1 MSTIRRAC
9 VSRFLRN
16 AAPLGALLLALPPL
30 AGAAVYPDPGWDYFF
45 DGDSDAFGVGD
56 FDALDGTWRHDQAD
70 RWDGSAPGAG
80 APGGVDALAEGETT
94 YLRIQDTG
102 NPLDFGFVEPSNR
115 RFWFG
120 HDIEDEHPGTTSV
133 LTNGITITFRA
144 RIASTGVLDDVHPD
158 LEDFE
163 PEFPALTEI
172 TPWPAGGKGYNVSDD
187 GQGMFTVQE
196 DGEYAVGFAL
206 ALDNDTFR
214 GSPTLPNV
222 PGGLITNNVP
232 TSNLPGSDRG
242 RVTGANAANVVPIS
256 DAELLDW
263 HEFWITIV
271 GTDPPGPTVCGAV
284 PTDCHTYA
292 INVYRDGSTTPQTFQ
307 ARSSIGAEYPG
318 QYLAFG
324 LSSETSFG
332 AVDVDF
338 YGYALGVVAPVPEP
352 GAGLASIAALAAI
365 GCLGRRRRW

>member
-1 MSTIRRAC
+1 MSFRSTLASTLAC
-9 VSRFLRN
+9 VAL
-16 AAPLGALLLALPPL
+16 AAPSLAQPL
-30 AGAAVYPDPGWDYFF
+30 YEDPGWDHFY
-45 DGDSDAFGVGD
+45 DGDSDAFGTNDLG
-56 FDALDGTWRHDQAD
+56 ALDGTFQHDQAD

-80 APGGVDALAEGETT
+80 APGGVDALVEGDVT

-102 NPLDFGFVEPSNR
+102 NPVDWGMPDPSNR

-120 HDIEDEHPGTTSV
+120 HDIEDEHPGATSV
-133 LTNGITITFRA
+133 VSNGITITFRA

-158 LEDFE
+158 LVDFE

-196 DGEYAVGFAL
+196 DGLFAVGFAL
-206 ALDNDTFR
+206 ALDADTFA
-214 GSPTLPNV
+214 GAGAQPNV
-222 PGGLITNNVP
+222 PGGLVMNNAP
-232 TSNLPGSDRG
+232 TANLPGSDRG
-242 RVTGANAANVVPIS
+242 RINGPNGANVVVLS

-271 GTDPPGPTVCGAV
+271 GTDGPGDDFCGAV
-284 PTDCHTYA
+284 ATLCHTYE
-292 INVYRDGSTTPQTFQ
+292 IDVYRDGSTTPETFQ
-307 ARSSIGAEYPG
+307 ARSSIDAEYAG
-318 QYLAFG
+318 QYMAFG

-338 YGYALGVVAPVPEP
+338 YGYKLGVHVPAPEPASGGAAFAAFGALGR
-352 GAGLASIAALAAI
+352 IARK
-365 GCLGRRRRW
+365 RRV

>member
-1 MSTIRRAC
+1 MIATRTARIR
-9 VSRFLRN
+9 RFLRHV
-16 AAPLGALLLALPPL
+16 APLGALLLVPAPN
-30 AGAAVYPDPGWDYFF
+30 AGAAAYADPGWDHLY
-45 DGDSDAFGVGD
+45 DGDADAFGVGD
-56 FDALDGTWRHDQAD
+56 LGALDGTFRHDQAD
-70 RWDGSAPGAG
+70 RWDGSAPGSG
-80 APGGVDALAEGETT
+80 APGGVAALTEGETT
-94 YLRIQDTG
+94 FLRIQDTG
-102 NPLDFGFVEPSNR
+102 NPLDWEFTEPSNR

-120 HDIEDEHPGTTSV
+120 HDIETEHPGATSV

-158 LEDFE
+158 LQDFE

-196 DGEYAVGFAL
+196 DGDFAIGFAL
-206 ALDNDTFR
+206 ALDDDTFR
-214 GSPTLPNV
+214 GTPTLPNV
-222 PGGLITNNVP
+222 PGGLVTNNVP

-242 RVTGANAANVVPIS
+242 RLVGPSAANVVPIS
-256 DAELLDW
+256 DAELLEW

-271 GTDPPGPTVCGAV
+271 GTDPGGLANRR
-284 PTDCHTYA
+284 TYQ
-292 INVYRDGSTTPQTFQ
+292 IDVYRDGSTTPQTFQ

-338 YGYALGVVAPVPEP
+338 YGYALGVVAPVPVPEP
-352 GAGLASIAALAAI
+352 DAAWLAALAAL
-365 GCLGRRRRW
+365 GCLGARRR